1 MRCSLLALA
10 SAQARPMRAPALPRL
25 SAFVRPAPAA
35 AAPSRDRA
43 QECQTNTEWNMEQAS
58 RRVPEWNMEQASR
71 RVRQPHQLDS
81 VVINVGSANND
92 TVGDSD

>member
-1 MRCSLLALA
+1 MQPTCTRLREGAPD
-10 SAQARPMRAPALPRL
+10 AR
-25 SAFVRPAPAA
+25 SRPAPRQRICAPRPRRS

-58 RRVPEWNMEQASR
+58 RRV
-71 RVRQPHQLDS
+71 RQPHQLDR
-81 VVINVGSANND
+81 VVINVGSANNGG

>member
-10 SAQARPMRAPALPRL
+10 SAKARPMRAPALPRV

-58 RRVPEWNMEQASR
+58 RRV
-71 RVRQPHQLDS
+71 RQPHQLDS

-92 TVGDSD
+92 DGTVGDSD

>member
-1 MRCSLLALA
+1 MQPTCTRLREGAPD
-10 SAQARPMRAPALPRL
+10 AR
-25 SAFVRPAPAA
+25 SRPAPRQRICAPRPRRS

-43 QECQTNTEWNMEQAS
+43 QECQTNT
-58 RRVPEWNMEQASR
+58 EWNMEQASR

>member
-1 MRCSLLALA
+1 MQPTCTRLREGAPD
-10 SAQARPMRAPALPRL
+10 AR
-25 SAFVRPAPAA
+25 SRPAPPQRICAPRPRRS

-43 QECQTNTEWNMEQAS
+43 QECQTNT
-58 RRVPEWNMEQASR
+58 EWNMEQASR

>member
-1 MRCSLLALA
+1 MQPTCTRLREGAPD
-10 SAQARPMRAPALPRL
+10 AR
-25 SAFVRPAPAA
+25 SRPAPRQRICAPRPRRS

-43 QECQTNTEWNMEQAS
+43 QECQTNT
-58 RRVPEWNMEQASR
+58 EWNMEQASR

-81 VVINVGSANND
+81 VVINVGSANNGG

>member
-1 MRCSLLALA
+1 MQPTCTRLREGAPD
-10 SAQARPMRAPALPRL
+10 AR
-25 SAFVRPAPAA
+25 SRPAPRQRICAPRPRRS

>member
-10 SAQARPMRAPALPRL
+10 SAQARRMRAPTMPRL
-25 SAFVRPAPAA
+25 SASVRPAPAA

-58 RRVPEWNMEQASR
+58 RRV
-71 RVRQPHQLDS
+71 RQPHQIDS

-92 TVGDSD
+92 GTVCDSD

>member
-1 MRCSLLALA
+1 MQPTCTRLREGAPD
-10 SAQARPMRAPALPRL
+10 AR
-25 SAFVRPAPAA
+25 SRPAPRQRICAPRPRRS

-43 QECQTNTEWNMEQAS
+43 QECQTNT
-58 RRVPEWNMEQASR
+58 EWNMEQASR

-92 TVGDSD
+92 SD

>member
-1 MRCSLLALA
+1 MAAKILLP
-10 SAQARPMRAPALPRL
+10 SRSRAPALPRL
-25 SAFVRPAPAA
+25 SASVRTAPAA

-58 RRVPEWNMEQASR
+58 RRV
-71 RVRQPHQLDS
+71 RQPHQLDS

-92 TVGDSD
+92 DGTVGDSD